1 MTVKLCHFLCKK
13 EVYYWYIYYNGITS
27 VNLTGRGHPCEGGN
41 TMEVKVGTMILAA
54 LAASLAAYA
63 SLRVMDW
70 GTRVATKKIR
80 ALKNRAVNKA
90 AQKEGVVWEK

>member
-1 MTVKLCHFLCKK
+1 
-13 EVYYWYIYYNGITS
+13 
-27 VNLTGRGHPCEGGN
+27 
-41 TMEVKVGTMILAA
+41 MEVKVGKVVGTMILAA
-54 LAASLAAYA
+54 AGAVAAYA

-90 AQKEGVVWEK
+90 AQ

>member
-41 TMEVKVGTMILAA
+41 TMEVKVGKVVGTMILAA
-54 LAASLAAYA
+54 AGAVAAYA
-63 SLRVMDW
+63 SLRVI
-70 GTRVATKKIR
+70 KKIR